1 MRYNVHDRDFCVV
14 KTRVLFTNIQSEINQ
29 LDNLLELSLQGM
41 DRSYLNKTSFAL
53 KALQE
58 DLDTLW
64 GHFKAAMDEME
75 RQSEE
80 SGDDSEYDGEADE

>member
-14 KTRVLFTNIQSEINQ
+14 KAKVLFTNIQSEVNQ
-29 LDNLLELSLQGM
+29 LDNLIDLSLQGL
-41 DRSYLNKTSFAL
+41 DRSYQNKTSFAL

-64 GHFKAAMDEME
+64 GHFKAAMDALE
-75 RQSEE
+75 RENEGYDDEE
-80 SGDDSEYDGEADE
+80 GGEDE